1 MQITTAVSLRSK
13 LYNSICDQDT
23 VSKNTCKGVEQNV
36 SEKLIIDD
44 YSNVRKNRDV
54 GEISQ
59 NVIYSK

>member
-36 SEKLIIDD
+36 SKKLTID
-44 YSNVRKNRDV
+44 YSNVRKNRDIS
-54 GEISQ
+54 EISQ
-59 NVIYSK
+59 NVIYDK